1 MATALEPSTS
11 PWTPLRLPLFRHLW
25 IASLVSNVGTVMHT
39 VGASWAATDLTDSP
53 TLIGLVQ
60 TAWAV
65 PGFLVALHAGALAD
79 VVDRR
84 RLVVVCQLAAMA
96 LAGALAVL
104 QWVDALGYPLLLVCT
119 FLLSVVLTLV
129 APAFM
134 AIIPELVDGSGPA
147 ELGKAI
153 GLSAISQN
161 IAQSLGP
168 AVAGVV
174 IAVSGA
180 GAVFAL
186 NAVSFLGIVV
196 AVRGYRHRRDPGGA
210 VEPVGTAVRTGVD
223 YVRRSPR
230 LPGLAARVALAM
242 VVTSSLVAL
251 LPVVA
256 RRRLDVSAAQFG
268 VLSAALGA
276 GAVLAIWSLPHLRR
290 RWGADAVVVLAA
302 SCWAAGAAL
311 FATTTVFGVA
321 VLGLAMGG
329 AGSMATLNVV
339 FTTYTALLPPWVRGR
354 ASSMVML
361 VVWLGTSVG
370 AVGWGAVASAT
381 SPSTSLVTASITHVV
396 VTLVATRWLPVEPS
410 RVDSEVPAAPVP

>member
-1 MATALEPSTS
+1 MTAALEPSTS
-11 PWTPLRLPLFRHLW
+11 PWTPLRLALFRHLW
-25 IASLVSNVGTVMHT
+25 IASMVSNVGTVMHT

-53 TLIGLVQ
+53 TLVGLVQ

-84 RLVVVCQLAAMA
+84 RLVVVSQFAAMV
-96 LAGALAVL
+96 LAGGLAVL
-104 QWVDALGYPLLLVCT
+104 QVSGALGMPMLLLVT

-134 AIIPELVDGSGPA
+134 AIIPELVEPS

-168 AVAGVV
+168 AIAGVV

-180 GAVFAL
+180 GAVFGL

-196 AVRGYRHRRDPGGA
+196 AVRGYRHVRDPA
-210 VEPVGTAVRTGVD
+210 RPVERVSAAVRTGVG
-223 YVRRSPR
+223 YVRRAPR
-230 LPGLAARVALAM
+230 LPRLAARVALAM
-242 VVTSSLVAL
+242 AVTSSLITL
-251 LPVVA
+251 LQVVA
-256 RRRLDVSAAQFG
+256 RGRLDVSAAQFG
-268 VLSAALGA
+268 LLSASIGL
-276 GAVLAIWSLPHLRR
+276 GAVLAISTLPHVRR
-290 RWGADAVVVLAA
+290 RWGADAVVMLAA
-302 SCWAAGAAL
+302 MCWAGGAAL
-311 FATTTVFGVA
+311 FATTSVLAVA
-321 VLGLAMGG
+321 VVGLAAAG

-339 FTTYTALLPPWVRGR
+339 FTTYTELLPSWVRGR

-370 AVGWGAVASAT
+370 SVAWGAVASAT
-381 SPSTSLVTASITHVV
+381 SPSTSLLLAACTHVV
-396 VTLVATRWLPVEPS
+396 VTTVATRWLPVEA
-410 RVDSEVPAAPVP
+410 RPADDVAAGSGAQS